1 VLVSLPRDAYV
12 PIPGHGYNKLNAA
25 YSFGGPKLLAET
37 VQNLTGLRI
46 NHFMQIG
53 FGGFVNVV
61 NAVGGVNM
69 CLPGP
74 LKDRASGLNLKAG
87 CQTLSGGEALSY
99 VRDRHNFTNQDLQ
112 RVQNQRLFLR
122 SLLSKLTSTG
132 TIINP
137 FQSVPAAF
145 GTAGAVTVDSGTH
158 LYQLIQVA
166 FALRNPQTT
175 TVPIANANYPT
186 SNAGDA
192 VQLDPVLA
200 HQLFRDL
207 ATDHAVPKRL
217 LSGSKLSSQ
226 GA

>member
-1 VLVSLPRDAYV
+1 
-12 PIPGHGYNKLNAA
+12 
-25 YSFGGPKLLAET
+25 
-37 VQNLTGLRI
+37 
-46 NHFMQIG
+46 
-53 FGGFVNVV
+53 
-61 NAVGGVNM
+61 M

-87 CQTLSGGEALSY
+87 CQTLNGGEALSY
-99 VRDRHNFTNQDLQ
+99 VRDRHDFANQDLQ
-112 RVQNQRLFLR
+112 RVQDQRLFLK

-132 TIINP
+132 TIVNP
-137 FQSVPAAF
+137 FQSIPAAF
-145 GTAGAVTVDSGTH
+145 GTAGAITVDSGTH

-175 TVPIANANYPT
+175 TVPVANANYPT

-192 VQLDPVLA
+192 VQLNTAQA

-207 ATDHAVPKRL
+207 ATDRTVPRQL
-217 LSGSKLSSQ
+217 LSGSKLSRQ